1 KAPAKFQADWVLS
14 ILGVFIALGVWEL
27 LSRTEVLRS
36 DYIPPAS
43 EVLLRIVELSGT
55 AAFWLN
61 VWGTLE
67 SVLLGLLVVLVL
79 APVLALLIG
88 LVPAFRESVW
98 FLTEFL
104 KPIPPI
110 VLIPLGLLLWGPALQ
125 MKITLIA
132 FGSLWPFLT
141 QLVYGINETDRTILD
156 MSRSYRLGWKLTST
170 RVIAPSMLPY
180 ALTGLRISASIA
192 VVVAV
197 VTELVGGATGI
208 GQAIAVAQANN

>member
-1 KAPAKFQADWVLS
+1 TMLHSFPTRRSSDLAKFQADWVLS

-110 VLIPLGLLLWGPALQ
+110 VLILL
-125 MKITLIA
+125 
-132 FGSLWPFLT
+132 
-141 QLVYGINETDRTILD
+141 DR
-156 MSRSYRLGWKLTST
+156 KST
-170 RVIAPSMLPY
+170 RL
-180 ALTGLRISASIA
+180 
-192 VVVAV
+192 
-197 VTELVGGATGI
+197 
-208 GQAIAVAQANN
+208 N